1 MKYKGGF
8 AMKYWATL
16 MALVVCAVVAAQSS
30 APTTRMV
37 GLVEKIGDKGKID
50 WQYGVIYAKGIGAIP
65 DKEPNKA
72 KAYLKARR
80 YAIMTALENLLMVTD
95 KVRVDATAYAE
106 DFEAKSERIRTE
118 VRGFVKGAEVVH
130 EQKIS
135 LNGAP
140 AVEVT
145 VAVRMYGEEGLSR
158 IIMPEVAAQPSGAG
172 EPLPVVTKPGMQPA
186 PAPPQVDSNVY
197 TSVIIDTRGLGI
209 RPAMSPK
216 IRRPDGSEVWGTV
229 NASQW
234 FVIEQGI
241 VAYAKTLEEA
251 RANRRAGSNPL
262 ILRAIGYAKTP
273 GRCDPV
279 LSDNDAR
286 LLLTANEASG
296 FLNEYRVIFVID

>member
-1 MKYKGGF
+1 
-8 AMKYWATL
+8 MKYWATL
-16 MALVVCAVVAAQSS
+16 LALAVCTVAAAQT
-30 APTTRMV
+30 TTRMV

-50 WQYGVIYAKGIGAIP
+50 WQYGAIYAKGIGAIP
-65 DKEPNKA
+65 DNEPNKA

-106 DFEAKSERIRTE
+106 DFAAKSERIRTE

-130 EQKIS
+130 EQKIT

-158 IIMPEVAAQPSGAG
+158 IIMPEVAAQPSEPGALPSV
-172 EPLPVVTKPGMQPA
+172 EIKSVPQPASAPLPVA
-186 PAPPQVDSNVY
+186 SNTY
-197 TSVIIDTRGLGI
+197 TSVIIDARGLGI

-216 IRRPDGSEVWGTV
+216 IRRQDGSEIWGTI
-229 NASQW
+229 NASRD

-251 RANRRAGSNPL
+251 KANRRAGSNPL
-262 ILRAIGYAKTP
+262 VLRAVGYAKTP

-279 LSDNDAR
+279 LSDNDVR
-286 LLLTANEASG
+286 LLLTANETSG
-296 FLNEYRVIFVID
+296 FLNEYRVIFVVD

>member
-1 MKYKGGF
+1 
-8 AMKYWATL
+8 MKYWTTL
-16 MALVVCAVVAAQSS
+16 LVLAVCTAAAAQT
-30 APTTRMV
+30 TTRMV

-65 DKEPNKA
+65 DNEPNKA

-80 YAIMTALENLLMVTD
+80 YAVMTALENLLMVTD

-130 EQKIS
+130 EQKIT

-158 IIMPEVAAQPSGAG
+158 IIMPEVAAQSSEPSA
-172 EPLPVVTKPGMQPA
+172 PLPVVTKAAEQPA
-186 PAPPQVDSNVY
+186 PAPPQVASNTY
-197 TSVIIDTRGLGI
+197 TGVIIDTRGLGI

-216 IRRPDGSEVWGTV
+216 IRRQDGSEVWGTV
-229 NASQW
+229 NASQE

-241 VAYAKTLEEA
+241 VVYAKTLEEA
-251 RANRRAGSNPL
+251 KANRRAGSNPL

-279 LSDNDAR
+279 LSDNDVR
-286 LLLTANEASG
+286 LLLTANEASR
-296 FLNEYRVIFVID
+296 FLDEYRVIFVVD

>member
-1 MKYKGGF
+1 MR
-8 AMKYWATL
+8 YWITAVCL
-16 MALVVCAVVAAQSS
+16 MVCASAIAQ
-30 APTTRMV
+30 TRPPASQMV

-50 WQYGVIYAKGIGAIP
+50 WQYGVIYGKGVGAIP
-65 DKEPNKA
+65 TNEPNKA

-80 YAIMTALENLLMVTD
+80 YAVMTALENLLMVTD
-95 KVRVDATAYAE
+95 RVRVDATAYAE
-106 DFEAKSERIRTE
+106 DFEVQNERIRTE
-118 VRGFVKGAEVVH
+118 VRGFVKGAEVIN
-130 EQKIS
+130 ERTIT

-145 VAVRMYGEEGLSR
+145 MAVRMYGEEGLSR
-158 IIMPEVAAQPSGAG
+158 LLVPEIAAQSARPSA
-172 EPLPVVTKPGMQPA
+172 PLPVVTKPVSA
-186 PAPPQVDSNVY
+186 PAPPVTSAPGNLY
-197 TSVIIDTRGLGI
+197 TSVIIDARGLGI

-216 IRRPDGSEVWGTV
+216 VRRSDGSEVWGTV
-229 NASQW
+229 NASHD

-251 RANRRAGSNPL
+251 KANKRAGSNPL

-279 LSDNDAR
+279 LSDNDVR

>member
-1 MKYKGGF
+1 MRY
-8 AMKYWATL
+8 ATVIIL
-16 MALVVCAVVAAQSS
+16 LALAVAAWAQGE
-30 APTTRMV
+30 APPSKMV

-50 WQYGVIYAKGIGAIP
+50 WQYGVIYGRGVGPIP
-65 DKEPNKA
+65 TNEPNKA

-80 YAIMTALENLLMVTD
+80 YAMMSALENLLMVTD
-95 KVRVDATAYAE
+95 RVRVDATAYAE
-106 DFEAKSERIRTE
+106 DFEVKSERIRTE
-118 VRGFVKGAEVVH
+118 VRGFVKGAEVID
-130 EQKIS
+130 ERTIT

-145 VAVRMYGEEGLSR
+145 MAVRLYGEEGLSR
-158 IIMPEVAAQPSGAG
+158 ILLPEVAARAPETSA
-172 EPLPVVTKPGMQPA
+172 PLPVVTRPLPQPA
-186 PAPPQVDSNVY
+186 APAAPAASNVY

-216 IRRPDGSEVWGTV
+216 IRRQDGSEVWGTV
-229 NASQW
+229 NASTD

-251 RANRRAGSNPL
+251 KANRRAGSNPL
-262 ILRAIGYAKTP
+262 ILRAVGYARTP

-279 LSDNDAR
+279 LSDNDVR
-286 LLLTANEASG
+286 LLLTANETSG

>member
-1 MKYKGGF
+1 MR
-8 AMKYWATL
+8 YWVMVL
-16 MALVVCAVVAAQSS
+16 CALVCTMAIAQT
-30 APTTRMV
+30 APTSRMV

-65 DKEPNKA
+65 KNEPNGA

-80 YAIMTALENLLMVTD
+80 YALMTALENLLMVTD

-118 VRGFVKGAEVVH
+118 VRGFVRGAEVVH
-130 EQKIS
+130 EQKIT

-145 VAVRMYGEEGLSR
+145 VAARMYGEEGLSR
-158 IIMPEVAAQPSGAG
+158 ILMPEVAESSQPSA
-172 EPLPVVTKPGMQPA
+172 LPVVTKPVGQPA
-186 PAPPQVDSNVY
+186 LVPVAPSAGNAY
-197 TSVIIDTRGLGI
+197 TSVIIDTRGLGV

-216 IRRPDGSEVWGTV
+216 IRRQDGSEVWGTV
-229 NASQW
+229 NASTD

-241 VAYAKTLEEA
+241 VAYAKSLEEA
-251 RANRRAGSNPL
+251 KAHKRAGANPL
-262 ILRAIGYAKTP
+262 VLRAIGYAKTP

-279 LSDNDAR
+279 LSDNDVR
-286 LLLTANEASG
+286 LLLTANDNSG

>member
-1 MKYKGGF
+1 MRCWV
-8 AMKYWATL
+8 AVL
-16 MALVVCAVVAAQSS
+16 CALACTVAIAQTALTS
-30 APTTRMV
+30 RMV

-65 DKEPNKA
+65 TNERNGA

-80 YAIMTALENLLMVTD
+80 YALMTALENLLMVTD

-130 EQKIS
+130 EQKIT

-158 IIMPEVAAQPSGAG
+158 ILMPEVAESSQPIA
-172 EPLPVVTKPGMQPA
+172 LPVVTKPVGQSA
-186 PAPPQVDSNVY
+186 PVPVTPSAGNAY

-216 IRRPDGSEVWGTV
+216 IRRQDGTEVWGTV
-229 NASQW
+229 NASTD

-241 VAYAKTLEEA
+241 VAYAKSLEEA
-251 RANRRAGSNPL
+251 KAHKRAGNHPL
-262 ILRAIGYAKTP
+262 ILRAVGYAKTP

-279 LSDNDAR
+279 LSDNDVR
-286 LLLTANEASG
+286 LLLTANDNSS

>member
-1 MKYKGGF
+1 
-8 AMKYWATL
+8 MKYWATL
-16 MALVVCAVVAAQSS
+16 LALAVCTVAAAQT
-30 APTTRMV
+30 TTRMV

-65 DKEPNKA
+65 DNEPNKA

-130 EQKIS
+130 EQKVN

-145 VAVRMYGEEGLSR
+145 VAVRMYGEEGLSQ
-158 IIMPEVAAQPSGAG
+158 IIMPEVAAQSSEPSA
-172 EPLPVVTKPGMQPA
+172 PLPVVTKPVAQSA
-186 PAPPQVDSNVY
+186 PTAPQVASNTY

-216 IRRPDGSEVWGTV
+216 IRRQDGSEVWGTV
-229 NASQW
+229 NASRE

-241 VAYAKTLEEA
+241 VVYAKTLEEA
-251 RANRRAGSNPL
+251 KANRRAGNNPL

-279 LSDNDAR
+279 LSDNDVR

-296 FLNEYRVIFVID
+296 FLNEYRVVFIVD

>member
-1 MKYKGGF
+1 MKYG
-8 AMKYWATL
+8 AML
-16 MALVVCAVVAAQSS
+16 IALAVCATVLAQGK
-30 APTTRMV
+30 APQSQMV

-50 WQYGVIYAKGIGAIP
+50 WQYGVIYGKGIGAMP
-65 DKEPNKA
+65 TNEPNKA

-80 YAIMTALENLLMVTD
+80 YAVMMALENLLMVTD
-95 KVRVDATAYAE
+95 RVRVDATAYAE
-106 DFEAKSERIRTE
+106 DFEVKNERIRTE
-118 VRGFVKGAEVVH
+118 VRGFVKGAEVINERTVT
-130 EQKIS
+130 

-145 VAVRMYGEEGLSR
+145 MAVRLYGEEGLSR
-158 IIMPEVAAQPSGAG
+158 IILPEVAAKSSEPSA
-172 EPLPVVTKPGMQPA
+172 PLPVVTKPVAQPV
-186 PAPPQVDSNVY
+186 APPQVASNAY

-216 IRRPDGSEVWGTV
+216 IRRTDGSEVWGTV
-229 NASQW
+229 NASPD

-251 RANRRAGSNPL
+251 KANRRAGTNPL
-262 ILRAIGYAKTP
+262 ILRATGYAKTP

-279 LSDNDAR
+279 LSDNDVR

-296 FLNEYRVIFVID
+296 FLNDYRVIFVVD

>member
-1 MKYKGGF
+1 
-8 AMKYWATL
+8 MKYWTTL
-16 MALVVCAVVAAQSS
+16 LVLAVCTVAAAQ
-30 APTTRMV
+30 TTPRMA

-65 DKEPNKA
+65 DNEPNKA

-80 YAIMTALENLLMVTD
+80 YAMMTALENLLMVTD

-130 EQKIS
+130 EQKIT

-158 IIMPEVAAQPSGAG
+158 IIMPEVAAQSSEPSA
-172 EPLPVVTKPGMQPA
+172 PLPVVTKSVAQPA
-186 PAPPQVDSNVY
+186 PAPPPVASNTY
-197 TSVIIDTRGLGI
+197 TGVIIDTRGLGL

-216 IRRPDGSEVWGTV
+216 IRRQDGSEVWGTV
-229 NASQW
+229 NASQE

-251 RANRRAGSNPL
+251 KANRRAGSNPL
-262 ILRAIGYAKTP
+262 ILRAVGYAKTP

-279 LSDNDAR
+279 LSDNDVR

-296 FLNEYRVIFVID
+296 FLNEYRVIFVVD

>member
-1 MKYKGGF
+1 
-8 AMKYWATL
+8 MKYWATL
-16 MALVVCAVVAAQSS
+16 LALAVCTVAAAQT
-30 APTTRMV
+30 TTRMV

-65 DKEPNKA
+65 DNEPNKA

-130 EQKIS
+130 EQKIA

-158 IIMPEVAAQPSGAG
+158 IIMPEVAAQPS
-172 EPLPVVTKPGMQPA
+172 EPNTSLPVVTKSVAQPA
-186 PAPPQVDSNVY
+186 PAPPQVASNVY
-197 TSVIIDTRGLGI
+197 TGVIIDTRGLGI

-216 IRRPDGSEVWGTV
+216 IRRQDGSEVWGTV
-229 NASQW
+229 NASQE

-241 VAYAKTLEEA
+241 VVYAKTLEEA
-251 RANRRAGSNPL
+251 KANRRAGSNPL

-279 LSDNDAR
+279 LSDNDVR

-296 FLNEYRVIFVID
+296 FLNEYRVIFVVD

>member
-1 MKYKGGF
+1 MR
-8 AMKYWATL
+8 YWTIVL
-16 MALVVCAVVAAQSS
+16 CALVCGAAFAQT
-30 APTTRMV
+30 APKTSQMV
-37 GLVEKIGDKGKID
+37 GLVEKVGDKGKID
-50 WQYGVIYAKGIGAIP
+50 WQYGVIYGKGVGAIP
-65 DKEPNKA
+65 TNEPNKA

-80 YAIMTALENLLMVTD
+80 YAVMTALENLLMVTD

-118 VRGFVKGAEVVH
+118 VRGFVKGAEVIN
-130 EQKIS
+130 ERTIT

-145 VAVRMYGEEGLSR
+145 MAVRMYGDEGLSR
-158 IIMPEVAAQPSGAG
+158 ILIPEVAAQSSTPST
-172 EPLPVVTKPGMQPA
+172 LPVVTKPVAKSAPA
-186 PAPPQVDSNVY
+186 PAPPQETSNAY
-197 TSVIIDTRGLGI
+197 TSVIIDTRGLGV

-216 IRRPDGSEVWGTV
+216 IRRQDGSEVWGTV
-229 NASQW
+229 GASYD

-241 VAYAKTLEEA
+241 VVYAKTLEEA
-251 RANRRAGSNPL
+251 KAHRRAGSNPL

-279 LSDNDAR
+279 LSDNDVR
-286 LLLTANEASG
+286 LLLTANDNSG

>member
-1 MKYKGGF
+1 
-8 AMKYWATL
+8 MKYWFTL
-16 MALVVCAVVAAQSS
+16 VAMAVCVTAVAQTG
-30 APTTRMV
+30 APATRMV
-37 GLVEKIGDKGKID
+37 GLVEKVGDKGKID

-65 DKEPNKA
+65 DNEPNKA

-95 KVRVDATAYAE
+95 RVRVDATAYAE

-130 EQKIS
+130 EQKVN

-145 VAVRMYGEEGLSR
+145 VAVRMYGEDGLSQ
-158 IIMPEVAAQPSGAG
+158 IIMPEVAARSSEPST
-172 EPLPVVTKPGMQPA
+172 PLPVVTKPAPQPA
-186 PAPPQVDSNVY
+186 PAAPQVVSNAY

-216 IRRPDGSEVWGTV
+216 IRRQDGSEVWGTV
-229 NASQW
+229 NASEE

-241 VAYAKTLEEA
+241 VSYAKTLEEA
-251 RANRRAGSNPL
+251 KANRRAGSNPL
-262 ILRAIGYAKTP
+262 ILRAIGYARTP

-279 LSDNDAR
+279 LSDNDVR

-296 FLNEYRVIFVID
+296 FLNAYRVIFVVD